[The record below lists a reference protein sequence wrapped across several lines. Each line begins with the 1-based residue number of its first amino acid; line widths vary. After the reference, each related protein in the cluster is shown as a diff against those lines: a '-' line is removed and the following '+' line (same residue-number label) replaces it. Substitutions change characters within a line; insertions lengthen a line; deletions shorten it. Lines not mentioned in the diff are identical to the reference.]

1 MEIIRKSPEALK
13 ITTDDPRVLKLTEE
27 FELKGMKVMAR
38 KLSYQ
43 SINFNIKSL
52 QEEIEKI
59 KNQIIVWEND
69 LDDDRSLIK
78 YLKKVRKIK
87 KELKKH
93 G

>member
-38 KLSYQ
+38 KFSYQ
-43 SINFNIKSL
+43 SINFNIKIL
-52 QEEIEKI
+52 QDEIEKI